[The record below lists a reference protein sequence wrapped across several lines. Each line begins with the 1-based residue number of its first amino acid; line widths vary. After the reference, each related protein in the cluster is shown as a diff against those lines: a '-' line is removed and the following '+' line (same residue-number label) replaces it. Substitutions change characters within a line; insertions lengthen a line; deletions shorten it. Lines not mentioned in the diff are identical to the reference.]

1 MNCSVLFF
9 LLKVVYFARIV
20 SSLKYFFTLY
30 IPSRYRST
38 EGIGICFSW
47 LSRHFFTLVCVHKV
61 CSLYYTYQLEVAVI
75 LYANGLLM

>member
-20 SSLKYFFTLY
+20 SSLKNIFLPY
-30 IPSRYRST
+30 IYGYPYT